1 MHILRSVA
9 PAVLDSVTKS
19 HQARQ
24 QQQAGDSDDFD
35 DDALARSGSS
45 SRKRSGAAGA
55 PATVSLSTP
64 GLQTAAEADARSIQC
79 ARIVLEVVSQLGCL
93 PVMTL
98 EEFLAGSPA
107 YGTFRAR
114 QAAEQ
119 QERIRR
125 GRGTG
130 VAASSSGVAQASADG
145 APLATL
151 RLGGQSLPA
160 ASGDELLYSAHPA
173 DGDRHVFADLAASS
187 EELAQAS
194 GANKK
199 RKQQQL
205 HAPTSPTRSPRSS
218 RRGVGGRGALPVQ
231 RTAAQLLASMSASSR
246 AAATGASSAR
256 DVTVAPNPH
265 LHLCLL
271 ATLFLQRPSLPDP
284 SLDASNAAAG
294 SATASV
300 ALSGSS
306 SPFASEHWVSDARS
320 RVASMASGWEELRSR
335 RENASLSD
343 VQSFL
348 AGVAHVGLEID
359 VLRARA
365 RRRADAFDQIRN
377 KVEDLLWTLQKRKAV
392 AMAAA
397 TAGGG
402 APGVDPH
409 STANGGDDLVRSS
422 ALSFGSSSTSSGAAV
437 GQEEALYSEIP
448 LGKLLDVLPSDSS
461 ASALREYRGLQSLLG
476 RHYQDLSS
484 IFRHYASL
492 GFSSGSGGDSGA
504 NSAASAAEAAS
515 SNGTS
520 MSFAELCVLCN
531 DCHLLSSRSGL
542 NKGVLHTLF
551 TRCTLSLKQL
561 ASQSAHVM
569 PHTDADR
576 LEHSPLGGADLL
588 AGAEA
593 AARGRG
599 VADKALALAS
609 VGGGGGNG
617 SARDSHAPQLTLSQA
632 GLFEA
637 LIRLSAT
644 RYSAASSLTER
655 ARRLL
660 EMDVLPH
667 ARRLRLDEFRALL
680 SRERVK
686 HVFAAHRAE
695 LLAVFLHYAARD
707 EDDDEGAYD
716 DGDERDGNETAAR
729 RNKDSA
735 RHRGNGGGHVITQAG
750 FFRLAQEAQLFTS
763 AAAPAFLSSASS
775 SVAFEA
781 PQLLSLLSSVLR
793 VPVSLLQAQASAAVG
808 SRRGSTVTGAF
819 AGAGHAPGAGA
830 SSSSVPGAGV
840 TNSTTTT
847 TTTTTESGLTFPEF
861 LEALG
866 AMAAFR
872 SPDPYTPLQVKVES
886 FVRGTLLPP
895 LRSHSQTQPDQKC
908 SRADDGDGTLFA
920 CQQHEAPMSLGL
932 CCSNCCSE

>member
-1 MHILRSVA
+1 
-9 PAVLDSVTKS
+9 
-19 HQARQ
+19 
-24 QQQAGDSDDFD
+24 
-35 DDALARSGSS
+35 
-45 SRKRSGAAGA
+45 
-55 PATVSLSTP
+55 
-64 GLQTAAEADARSIQC
+64 
-79 ARIVLEVVSQLGCL
+79 
-93 PVMTL
+93 
-98 EEFLAGSPA
+98 
-107 YGTFRAR
+107 
-114 QAAEQ
+114 
-119 QERIRR
+119 
-125 GRGTG
+125 
-130 VAASSSGVAQASADG
+130 
-145 APLATL
+145 
-151 RLGGQSLPA
+151 
-160 ASGDELLYSAHPA
+160 
-173 DGDRHVFADLAASS
+173 
-187 EELAQAS
+187 
-194 GANKK
+194 
-199 RKQQQL
+199 
-205 HAPTSPTRSPRSS
+205 
-218 RRGVGGRGALPVQ
+218 
-231 RTAAQLLASMSASSR
+231 
-246 AAATGASSAR
+246 
-256 DVTVAPNPH
+256 
-265 LHLCLL
+265 
-271 ATLFLQRPSLPDP
+271 
-284 SLDASNAAAG
+284 
-294 SATASV
+294 
-300 ALSGSS
+300 
-306 SPFASEHWVSDARS
+306 
-320 RVASMASGWEELRSR
+320 
-335 RENASLSD
+335 
-343 VQSFL
+343 
-348 AGVAHVGLEID
+348 
-359 VLRARA
+359 
-365 RRRADAFDQIRN
+365 
-377 KVEDLLWTLQKRKAV
+377 
-392 AMAAA
+392 
-397 TAGGG
+397 
-402 APGVDPH
+402 
-409 STANGGDDLVRSS
+409 
-422 ALSFGSSSTSSGAAV
+422 V

-492 GFSSGSGGDSGA
+492 GFSSGSGGDGGA

-531 DCHLLSSRSGL
+531 DWHLLSSRSGL

-609 VGGGGGNG
+609 VGGSNG
-617 SARDSHAPQLTLSQA
+617 SAGDSCAPQLTLSQA

-686 HVFAAHRAE
+686 HVFSAHRAE
-695 LLAVFLHYAARD
+695 LLAVFLRYAARD
-707 EDDDEGAYD
+707 DDDDEDVDNND
-716 DGDERDGNETAAR
+716 DESDGRKASAR
-729 RNKDSA
+729 RSQDSA
-735 RHRGNGGGHVITQAG
+735 RHRGNGGGHLITQAG

-763 AAAPAFLSSASS
+763 AAAPTSLSSASS
-775 SVAFEA
+775 SVPFEA

-808 SRRGSTVTGAF
+808 SRRGSTVTGTF
-819 AGAGHAPGAGA
+819 VGTGHAQGA
-830 SSSSVPGAGV
+830 SAPSTSVPGAGV
-840 TNSTTTT
+840 TSSGAT

-895 LRSHSQTQPDQKC
+895 LRPLIRRLHQI
-908 SRADDGDGTLFA
+908 RNAA
-920 CQQHEAPMSLGL
+920 APTTATGHFSPA
-932 CCSNCCSE
+932 SNTRRL